1 MIIPKTLIMEV
12 LTMSENDG
20 KKGTLQVVPGLGYLL
35 ASVDMHKIFF
45 SKASELHLNF
55 PFMIVVS

>member
-1 MIIPKTLIMEV
+1 
-12 LTMSENDG
+12 MSENDG